1 MQNLAEISFAVVV
14 VELVAEKMTA
24 EIESIVVVL
33 DPVVV
38 KRIVDELLAATA
50 VVE

>member
-1 MQNLAEISFAVVV
+1 MQNLAEINFSVVV
-14 VELVAEKMTA
+14 VELAAEKMIA

-38 KRIVDELLAATA
+38 KRIVEELLAATA